1 MLEKPLITIGMAVY
15 KPNEEWFIEQ
25 LQSIDNQ
32 DYEPIELLIWND
44 SPLDYDCKDIVAK
57 TVKRVSYQILDNG
70 KNNGVT
76 KAFELVTAQAHG
88 RLIAYSDQDD
98 IWNLHKISIMVD
110 FMEQHPDCIC
120 CHSDVELIDEKGHTV
135 RKTIFP
141 EHLDKINKRKYQE
154 KIFLTKSWN
163 VGCAMMMQTR
173 AAKAAIPFPGMVY
186 HDQWLEMYALSL
198 GKFYYLPACLIQ
210 HRVHGNNNSQTL
222 RGICCKQDYYRVKLN
237 REVTF
242 FDYLTKNLPC
252 HNVYENESKWIRA
265 RKKYSQ
271 YFSVISF
278 FQLFH
283 YLWVRPA
290 VTGFELLLPFIP
302 NGLFRVIVKAIRK
315 EIKILGY
322 R

>member
-57 TVKRVSYQILDNG
+57 TLKRVPYQILDNG

-88 RLIAYSDQDD
+88 QMIAYSDQDD
-98 IWNLHKISIMVD
+98 IWDLHKISIMVG

-120 CHSDVELIDEKGHTV
+120 CHSDVELIDGKGHTV
-135 RKTIFP
+135 KKSIFP
-141 EHLDKINKRKYQE
+141 ECLDRINERKYQE
-154 KIFLTKSWN
+154 EVFLTKNWN
-163 VGCAMMMQTR
+163 VGCAMMMQTM

-198 GKFYYLPACLIQ
+198 GKFYYLPECLIQ

-222 RGICCKQDYYRVKLN
+222 RGISDKKGYYAVKLK
-237 REVTF
+237 REIDF
-242 FDYLTKNLPC
+242 FNYLTASLPC
-252 HNVYENESKWIRA
+252 KDIYKKEKKWILA
-265 RKKYSQ
+265 REKYSQ
-271 YFSVISF
+271 DTNF
-278 FQLFH
+278 FNFMNLFQ
-283 YLWVRPA
+283 YIRIRPT
-290 VTGFELLLPFIP
+290 VTVFELLLPFIP
-302 NGLFRVIVKAIRK
+302 DFLFIKFVEGIRK
-315 EIKILGY
+315 EVKSLGY